1 MTGAISNRIGIGS
14 KSAFGQ
20 VRRNT
25 ANQGIESR
33 QTNSQNHMK
42 TFISAVLLCLST
54 AIAHA
59 AGIKFTQIP
68 ADAGGPALKAIVWTP
83 CAEPDQTVQIGP
95 YVLKGRRDCPTA
107 GEKLPLVV
115 ISHGYG
121 GSNLGHRDL
130 AERLADAGFVVAAIN
145 HPGDTFSDMS
155 RADDMS
161 VFVERPTDI
170 KRLIDYMLSVAPD
183 AARIDPQRIGFFGFS
198 RGGYTGLVL
207 AGGNP
212 DFMHADITCPDP
224 RAPICKQV
232 RSGEVSTDHLTHDP
246 RIKAFVLA
254 DPFDAFPTA
263 ESLKNVQA
271 PVQLW
276 ASQFG
281 GDGVLPRNA
290 DALASALPHRP
301 EYHIVS
307 NAAHFAFLAPCPAAM
322 KNNEP
327 KLCVDANGFDRVVFH
342 EQLDEMVLDF
352 FQANVR

>member
-1 MTGAISNRIGIGS
+1 
-14 KSAFGQ
+14 
-20 VRRNT
+20 
-25 ANQGIESR
+25 
-33 QTNSQNHMK
+33 MK
-42 TFISAVLLCLST
+42 TSILAVLLCLFT

-59 AGIKFTQIP
+59 AGIKFAQIP
-68 ADAGGPALKAIVWTP
+68 ADASGPALKAIVWTP
-83 CAEPDQTVQIGP
+83 CAEPSQEVPIGP

-121 GSNLGHRDL
+121 GSYLGHRDL
-130 AERLADAGFVVAAIN
+130 AETLAEAGFVVAAIN
-145 HPGDTFSDMS
+145 HPGDTFSDMT

-170 KRLIDYMLSVAPD
+170 KRLIDYMLSTAPD

-212 DFMHADITCPDP
+212 DFPHADIMCPDP
-224 RAPICKQV
+224 SAPICKQV
-232 RSGEVSTDHLTHDP
+232 RSGEVSTDHLTHDA

-254 DPFDAFPTA
+254 DPFNVFPTA
-263 ESLKNVQA
+263 ASLKNVQA
-271 PVQLW
+271 PIQLW

-281 GDGVLPRNA
+281 GAGVLPRNA
-290 DALASALPHRP
+290 DALAKTLPHRP

-327 KLCVDANGFDRVVFH
+327 GVCVDANGFDRTVFH
-342 EQLDEMVLDF
+342 KQFDEMALTF
-352 FQANVR
+352 FQANLR